1 MYIFFTSSSVSGN
14 LGCLHL
20 LAIVNSAVMNIGVHV
35 SFQIMFFSGY
45 MPKSGIEESYGSS
58 IFSFYRNPDTVLH
71 SGLYQCTFPPQCRR
85 VSLSP
90 HPLQHLLS
98 VDFSMIATLTGVRWY
113 LIVVLICISLMIN
126 DVEHLFMCFL
136 AIYMSSLEKWLFGSN
151 AHFLIRCLFWY

>member
-71 SGLYQCTFPPQCRR
+71 SGCTKLHTHQQYKR
-85 VSLSP
+85 VPFSP
-90 HPLQHLLS
+90 HPLQHLLFVEFFDDGHYDPCEVICYCS
-98 VDFSMIATLTGVRWY
+98 FDVHFS
-113 LIVVLICISLMIN
+113 N
-126 DVEHLFMCFL
+126 
-136 AIYMSSLEKWLFGSN
+136 N
-151 AHFLIRCLFWY
+151 